1 MEIHVREQVFSLAT
15 SLNASTFNLKEKIF
29 SILMLLNT
37 HVLKEILYN
46 LLGIGS
52 LFHNVFTSHFFFSKT
67 IITNVI
73 LVKWS
78 LLLPG
83 LGGGAREVN
92 ERSGDFISTRC
103 CQDSQPLL
111 PIS

>member
-52 LFHNVFTSHFFFSKT
+52 LFHNVFTSHFSVSQS
-67 IITNVI
+67 IIT
-73 LVKWS
+73 KG
-78 LLLPG
+78 LLGKRTVHLQG
-83 LGGGAREVN
+83 QGGGAREVN